1 MQKMYAQAS
10 DLSAVLRKAIQL
22 RLAAPPV
29 VAGPP
34 ILYECLK
41 LGQRDPLTSPR
52 RSRGREDVL
61 VAVEVSDRRV
71 RLVMRGK

>member
-10 DLSAVLRKAIQL
+10 DLSAVLRKAVQL

-41 LGQRDPLTSPR
+41 LGQRDPLRPAR
-52 RSRGREDVL
+52 DGL
-61 VAVEVSDRRV
+61 AV
-71 RLVMRGK
+71 GKTCLLQSKFQIVECAL